1 MSLILLG
8 TGNTLGGVQR
18 VKSSTAVFAANQIF
32 LVDCGCGVVQRLLA
46 SGVLPN
52 HINKIFFTHHH
63 TDHNGGFIDFFITS
77 SLNRLDLGRQLP
89 VEVYGPTNTKEII
102 SKMRQSIESDV
113 ASRKFP
119 DANWSKII
127 FNELNNGIIY
137 NKDGLEITVF
147 LVDHGPYKPAVGYK
161 FEYNGKKIVFSGDT
175 SPNENVKFHSKK
187 ADILIHEAYNTEWIK
202 ASIKQN
208 PSDEQTMRA
217 VMVKHTSTLEAAE
230 IAREAEVGHLV
241 LTHHI
246 PSPIPIARIEKQYIK
261 GISKI
266 FKGKISIG
274 RDLMEI
280 S

>member
-1 MSLILLG
+1 MSLIMLG

-32 LVDCGCGVVQRLLA
+32 LVDCGCGVIQRLLA
-46 SGVLPN
+46 SGIMPN

-63 TDHNGGFIDFFITS
+63 ADHNGGFIDFFVTS

-89 VEVYGPTNTKEII
+89 IEAYGPTNTKEII
-102 SKMRQSIESDV
+102 SKMRESIESDV
-113 ASRKFP
+113 SSRKP
-119 DANWSKII
+119 NSADWSKII
-127 FNELNNGIIY
+127 FNELNNGTIY
-137 NKDGLEITVF
+137 KKDGLEVTVF

-175 SPNENVKFHSKK
+175 SPNDNVKFHSKK
-187 ADILIHEAYNTEWIK
+187 ADILIHEAYNAEWIK
-202 ASIKQN
+202 TSIKQN

-217 VMVKHTSTLEAAE
+217 VMTKHTSTLEAAE

-246 PSPIPIARIEKQYIK
+246 PLPIPLTRIEKQYIR

-266 FKGKISIG
+266 FKGKISMG

>member
-1 MSLILLG
+1 MSIILLG
-8 TGNTLGGVQR
+8 TGNTLGGVYR
-18 VKSSTAVFAANQIF
+18 AKSSTAVFAANQIF

-46 SGVLPN
+46 SGIGPN

-63 TDHNGGFIDFFITS
+63 ADHNGGFIDFFVTS
-77 SLNRLDLGRQLP
+77 SLNRLDLGRHIP
-89 VEVYGPTNTKEII
+89 IEVYGPTNTEGII
-102 SKMRQSIESDV
+102 SKMRQSVDSDV
-113 ASRKFP
+113 ASRKST
-119 DANWSKII
+119 DGNWSKII

-137 NKDGLEITVF
+137 NKEGLVVTVF

-175 SPNENVKFHSKK
+175 APNENVKFHSKK

-202 ASIKQN
+202 ATVKQN
-208 PSDEQTMRA
+208 PADDQTMKA
-217 VMVKHTSTLEAAE
+217 VMAKHTSTIEAAK

-246 PSPIPIARIEKQYIK
+246 PSPVPVARIEKQYVR
-261 GISKI
+261 GVAEI

-280 S
+280 F